1 MYMKIYVV
9 NITWFRLQIYCLL
22 ITTRLIGSL
31 VRANNIN
38 LAVQAIIHDQA
49 FPSVDNTLTDWIE
62 QFVCVI
68 YSLT

>member
-49 FPSVDNTLTDWIE
+49 FPSVDNTLTD
-62 QFVCVI
+62 
-68 YSLT
+68 